1 MTERIL
7 NEVLELDLDKCTN
20 TFGVSPC
27 TAGRKD
33 SGTAQAG
40 GASTITLRA
49 GASAVDSFYN
59 NMTVRIVSGT
69 GAGQEGKVASYVGA
83 TKVATMTAAWGVA
96 PNATSV
102 YDVIDRPNACYNTFR
117 TCQAT
122 STFVKGTRTVK
133 FCGQGAPANL
143 ADPARPY
150 ITAVSRAATE
160 LSLAD
165 GLAVRGSS
173 TITLIDEPDSDV
185 ELDPYV
191 RDRATPAKGTFFGR
205 LLARNLNYG
214 GRQARLKQNYV
225 DRGSFGS
232 VETERYII
240 EQMKGPDNRGQVQI
254 TLKDASKVIDRAV
267 APTPTSGKLI
277 ADMSASDL
285 VIRLG
290 SGEGAQYTATGYVR
304 IGEEII
310 RYSSNSGDV
319 LGIGSSTNRGQF
331 GTDGSDAKSGD
342 GVQQCLVYQNSL
354 FSAVIEDLLNRGGI
368 VDSDIDLTQL
378 ASEDTTWLG
387 EAYRVTACIS
397 DPEEISG
404 LLGELLTQAQA
415 LLWWSPTAQK
425 MKFKVFAPQSPSAV
439 ITKTLDETGYI
450 REESVRV
457 TREDDERITLSAIYF
472 GRSTATAN
480 VDEPKSYKIGEI
492 AIDVGAESANEYN
505 ERRTQVRTSRWF
517 TSANLLAMRAFVRRD
532 VARHRD
538 APEDVEFEL
547 DPKDRDVIEGA
558 VIDAQISNLVDSAG
572 NTKTSRLF
580 VTRREND
587 GKRLRIKA
595 RRTTFDQRYGFI
607 SPNGTPDYPG
617 NLGYACVSQNTG
629 LMTDGSAGFL
639 II

>member
-7 NEVLELDLDKCTN
+7 NEVLELDFDKCTN

-49 GASAVDSFYN
+49 GASAVDNFYS

-83 TKVATMTAAWGVA
+83 TKIATMTAAWAVA

-122 STFVKGTRTVK
+122 STFVKGSRTSK

-150 ITAVSRAATE
+150 ITGVSRAATE
-160 LSLAD
+160 LSLSD

-173 TITLIDEPDSDV
+173 TVALIDEPDSDV

-191 RDRATPAKGTFFGR
+191 RERLTPVKGTYCGR
-205 LLARNLNYG
+205 LIARNLNYG
-214 GRQARLKQNYV
+214 GRQGRLKQSYV
-225 DRGSFGS
+225 DRGSFGPA
-232 VETERYII
+232 ETERYII
-240 EQMKGPDNRGQVQI
+240 EQIKGPDNRGAWQV
-254 TLKDASKVIDRAV
+254 TLKDASKIIDRAM
-267 APTPTSGKLI
+267 APTPTGGKLA
-277 ADMSASDL
+277 ADMGASDL
-285 VIRLG
+285 TIRLG
-290 SGEGAQYTATGYVR
+290 AGEGAQYTATGWVR

-310 RYSSNSGDV
+310 RYGSNAGD
-319 LGIGSSTNRGQF
+319 LLEIGSSTFRGQF
-331 GTDGSDAKSGD
+331 GTEGMNAKAGD
-342 GVQQCLVYQNSL
+342 GVQQCLVYQDAAYS
-354 FSAVIEDLLNRGGI
+354 SVIEDLLNRGGM
-368 VDSDIDLTQL
+368 VDADIDLATLQ
-378 ASEDTTWLG
+378 SEDATWLG
-387 EAYRVTACIS
+387 EAYRVTTCIT
-397 DPEEISG
+397 DPQEISV

-450 REESVRV
+450 REESVKV
-457 TREDDERITLSAIYF
+457 TRQDDERITLSAIYF
-472 GRSTATAN
+472 GRSSAIAN

-492 AIDVGAESANEYN
+492 AVDAGAESANEYN
-505 ERRTQVRTSRWF
+505 ERRTRVRTSRWF

-538 APEDVEFEL
+538 APEDVELEL
-547 DPKDRDVIEGA
+547 DPKDRDVVEGA
-558 VIDAQISNLVDSAG
+558 VIDAQIANIVDAAG

-580 VTRREND
+580 VTMREND

-595 RRTTFDQRYGFI
+595 RRTTFDQRYCFI
-607 SPNGTPDYPG
+607 APNGTPDYPG
-617 NLGYACVSQNTG
+617 NLGYACVCQNTG
-629 LMTDGSAGFL
+629 LMTDGTAGFL